1 MIYKIIRN
9 GEKILV
15 TRSFKSAAHTYD
27 EEIRKAKD
35 SIIIRMYV
43 KKDGS
48 DEWELARKDWL

>member
-9 GEKILV
+9 GDNILM
-15 TRSFKSAAHTYD
+15 TRSYKVAAHTYD
-27 EEIRKAKD
+27 EEVRKATD
-35 SIIIRMYV
+35 HLIIRLYV